1 MDEVIYSEKLPNSRD
16 ITLRLRGRGD
26 IQMYAEDSGETVKE
40 VWRGSDYEFWV
51 DVPASQLKK
60 IAFALLKERYAGN
73 AKAVDEFTEFCKK
86 HSIQHQW
93 ASYTS
98 TDFD

>member
-16 ITLRLRGRGD
+16 ITLRVRDKGA
-26 IQMYAEDSGETVKE
+26 IQLYAEDSGQLVNK
-40 VWRGSDYEFWV
+40 VWMGSDYEFWV
-51 DVPASQLKK
+51 DVPASQLRKVV
-60 IAFALLKERYAGN
+60 FALLKERYAGN

-86 HSIQHQW
+86 HSIQNQW